1 LTKKLFMAIVMGL
14 GFALTA
20 LPAPADYIYVQV
32 GPPAAVYEVVPARPH
47 AGYVWVGGYYR
58 WYGGRYTWVHGRYVQ
73 HAGNWCGGQWRH
85 TPKRGYYWS
94 NGRWC

>member
-20 LPAPADYIYVQV
+20 LPAPADYVYVQV